1 MTLDL
6 PSARYKSKITSK
18 VVDGSA
24 ALVMILDL
32 SPQGY
37 QSKITSD
44 RA

>member
-6 PSARYKSKITSK
+6 PSPRYTSKITSK

>member
-6 PSARYKSKITSK
+6 PSPRQKSKITSK

-32 SPQGY
+32 SLQGY

>member
-6 PSARYKSKITSK
+6 PSPRYTSKITSK

-32 SPQGY
+32 SPPGLSVQ
-37 QSKITSD
+37 D
-44 RA
+44 HV